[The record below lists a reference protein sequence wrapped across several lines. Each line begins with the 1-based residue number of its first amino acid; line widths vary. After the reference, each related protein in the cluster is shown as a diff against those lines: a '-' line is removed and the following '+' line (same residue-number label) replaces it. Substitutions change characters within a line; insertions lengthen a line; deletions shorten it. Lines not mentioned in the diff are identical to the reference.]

1 MPKRLTIS
9 TTVSPEEL
17 EIIDAKARESVLS
30 RSEYLRRTALKQQV
44 RTRSEE
50 ELYRELIRL
59 GLRLQ
64 TIQGQSEH
72 GDLNGVLADI
82 RQAIKQVT
90 KQ

>member
-1 MPKRLTIS
+1 MPKRLNITA
-9 TTVSPEEL
+9 TVSPEEL

-90 KQ
+90 EQ

>member
-90 KQ
+90 QQ